1 MLRNGKSDVIENL
14 EEQFNENIY
23 LILVESAQEKLIQH
37 GTKNRVDELF
47 EVGQESHV
55 LFDIVF
61 FENET
66 LIITKN
72 NIIEFKD
79 RQTMY

>member
-1 MLRNGKSDVIENL
+1 
-14 EEQFNENIY
+14 
-23 LILVESAQEKLIQH
+23 
-37 GTKNRVDELF
+37 
-47 EVGQESHV
+47 

-79 RQTMY
+79 RQTMYWRNVVE